1 MRALAYFKK
10 GDIHFTNDIPR
21 PEIQTDDEVIIDV
34 SWCGICGSDLHEY
47 LDGPIFMPKDGECH
61 KLSNAALPLAMGH
74 EMSGIVSKVGP
85 KVTKVKVGDHVVVD
99 AASSCAD
106 LHCWPHSKFYNS
118 KPCDACQRGSE
129 NLCTHAGFVGLGV
142 ISGGFAEQVVVS
154 QHHIIP
160 VPKQIPLDVAALVEP
175 LSVTWHAVKI
185 SGFKRQFSLGSW
197 CRPHWVVYHFGT

>member
-85 KVTKVKVGDHVVVD
+85 KVTKVKVGDHVVLMLPAVVQTCI
-99 AASSCAD
+99 AGHTPNFTIPSHAM
-106 LHCWPHSKFYNS
+106 LV
-118 KPCDACQRGSE
+118 RG
-129 NLCTHAGFVGLGV
+129 
-142 ISGGFAEQVVVS
+142 
-154 QHHIIP
+154 
-160 VPKQIPLDVAALVEP
+160 
-175 LSVTWHAVKI
+175 AVKI
-185 SGFKRQFSLGSW
+185 YVPTPVLWG
-197 CRPHWVVYHFGT
+197 